1 MILLSSLGVMIILA
15 SQNELGSVSTSSSIS
30 GKSLWRIGVNSLNIW
45 ESLVVKPS
53 SPGFSL

>member
-15 SQNELGSVSTSSSIS
+15 SQNELGSVSTSSSIP